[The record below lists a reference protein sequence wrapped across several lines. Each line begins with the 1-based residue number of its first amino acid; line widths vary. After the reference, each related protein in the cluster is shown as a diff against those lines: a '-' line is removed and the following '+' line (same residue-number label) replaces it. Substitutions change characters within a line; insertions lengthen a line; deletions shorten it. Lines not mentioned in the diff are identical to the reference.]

1 MMARMQISLDPELQR
16 RAQRRAAELGISFAE
31 YVRGVVTRD
40 LGVRRK
46 KGSASLVFNL
56 GASAPGTDV
65 ARRKDALIG
74 EAIAGAR
81 RKRRP
86 GR

>member
-46 KGSASLVFNL
+46 
-56 GASAPGTDV
+56 
-65 ARRKDALIG
+65 DAMIG

>member
-1 MMARMQISLDPELQR
+1 MMARVQISLDPELQR
-16 RAQRRAAELGISFAE
+16 RARRRAAELGVSFAE

-46 KGSASLVFNL
+46 KESASLVFNL
-56 GASAPGTDV
+56 GASVPGTDV
-65 ARRKDALIG
+65 ARQKDAMIS
-74 EAIAGAR
+74 EAVAGAR